1 MVQPPRIEHMF
12 DSHYG
17 VGLAIVPVC
26 SDVPAE
32 VGAKP
37 IGRLGDLLPV
47 ADRSDAEIA
56 EELARISSA
65 EARLAAYKAELV
77 AGLSRLRPDSLD
89 RRQGMAGSRSDRW
102 VSGRA
107 CLPGVSE
114 FFSDELAMILNSGR
128 MYAGALAVDC
138 VTVVDQLPKTHAA
151 VSDGLLDW
159 PRARVIAEMLGERD
173 ESVISAVEAEVVR
186 EAPGL
191 SLRLLRARI
200 HRMLIRI
207 DAIAAHERF
216 ERAERAADV
225 IAYPTEDGMGVLWTD
240 LAYPVAAACRDAV
253 DTYARMMKKDG
264 DERPIGQIRAG
275 VLSDLILRPWDTSR
289 PPVTANITLLVPMPA
304 QPAGAG
310 SIEASSDV
318 AEADGVPITAEQCQ
332 ALFDQLGVT
341 LLGPG
346 PRVPAGG
353 SLDIVIIDSSTGAQR
368 VVSTV
373 PDLRRA
379 TRNNGLRPP
388 ASTDQYE
395 PTAAQDRFIR
405 RRDRTC
411 RFPSCAR
418 KAPVCDIDHADPWPD
433 GATTCTNLCCL
444 CRRHHRLK
452 THSPGWRF
460 RLLDDATLIVTT
472 PSGVTRTTRPP
483 GLRAHPPITPAA
495 IRNDPAPF

>member
-1 MVQPPRIEHMF
+1 MF
-12 DSHYG
+12 EGRYG
-17 VGLAIVPVC
+17 VGVAVLPLDTAGESGGSVGDRRSGSRLA
-26 SDVPAE
+26 E
-32 VGAKP
+32 
-37 IGRLGDLLPV
+37 LLPV
-47 ADRSDAEIA
+47 ADRTDGDIA
-56 EELARISSA
+56 EELTRITAA
-65 EARLAAYKAELV
+65 EAQLAAYKAELV
-77 AGLSRLRPDSLD
+77 AGLARLRPDSVDRPAGLD
-89 RRQGMAGSRSDRW
+89 GAASDRW

-138 VTVVDQLPKTHAA
+138 VTVVDQLPQTHAA

-159 PRARVIAEMLGERD
+159 PRARVIAEMLGER
-173 ESVISAVEAEVVR
+173 EKSVISAVEAEVVP
-186 EAPGL
+186 EAAGL

-207 DAIAAHERF
+207 DSIAAHERF

-225 IAYPTEDGMGVLWTD
+225 IAYPTEDGMGVLSTD

-275 VLSDLILRPWDTSR
+275 VLSDLILRPWDTNR
-289 PPVTANITLLVPMPA
+289 PAVTADISLLVPLPI
-304 QPAGAG
+304 QPHGAG
-310 SIEASSDV
+310 HVETYSDV
-318 AEADGVPITAEQCQ
+318 TEVDGVPITADQCQ
-332 ALFDQLGVT
+332 ALLDQLGT
-341 LLGPG
+341 GLPG
-346 PRVPAGG
+346 NGLQPPPGG
-353 SLDIVIIDSSTGAQR
+353 SFDIKITDPVTGAQR
-368 VVSTV
+368 VVST
-373 PDLRRA
+373 LSGLCRA
-379 TRNNGLRPP
+379 ARSQGLSAPGR
-388 ASTDQYE
+388 TEQYE
-395 PTAAQDRFIR
+395 RTEAQDRFVR

-411 RFPSCAR
+411 RFPACAR
-418 KAPVCDIDHADPWPD
+418 KAAVCDVDHCDPWPV

-460 RLLDDATLIVTT
+460 KLLDDATLIVTT

-483 GLRAHPPITPAA
+483 GLRPPRSTVPAS
-495 IRNDPAPF
+495 ISQDPPPF